1 MRFYVAIV
9 SKIFYHNTE
18 KHYTKYN
25 NEFARKAGVTCA
37 VMLSKLAQLYEQHI
51 DKLVYHERYGD
62 GWFYATIDN
71 IEFQTGLTRR
81 EQDSA
86 IDKLKRLGCIEI
98 AVFDSPP
105 KRFIRVND
113 DKINEYLGIKIE
125 LLNCQNV
132 QISKQDF
139 KKDLKSNQKNTT
151 DMTKTPNRIDENAKF
166 GLLNTIQEHKRE
178 NIKEIHAPT
187 ELDACVPAFSPS
199 ENLPSK
205 TKTPTYRPHENV
217 VVTIDEHTKLLEKFG
232 IELVEEGYADLSEWK
247 DSASPGVVAKHKSD
261 YRRLRKWVI
270 PNLQEEKMKCDRV
283 KQQNIA
289 PHRRGSK
296 LVTQGDLE
304 DPSNFKIK
312 RF

>member
-1 MRFYVAIV
+1 MVIR

-18 KHYTKYN
+18 DHYTKYN
-25 NEFARKAGVTCA
+25 NDFARRAGVTCA
-37 VMLSKLAQLYEQHI
+37 VMLCKLAQLYEQHI
-51 DKLVYHERYGD
+51 DKLVSHDRYGD

-71 IEFQTGLTRR
+71 VEFQTGLTRR

-113 DKINEYLGIKIE
+113 EKINEYLGIKIE

-132 QISKQDF
+132 QISKQDLR
-139 KKDLKSNQKNTT
+139 KDLKSTQKNTT
-151 DMTKTPNRIDENAKF
+151 DMTKTPNRIDKNAKS
-166 GLLNTIQEHKRE
+166 GLLNIIQEHKRD
-178 NIKEIHAPT
+178 NIREIHAPT
-187 ELDACVPAFSPS
+187 ELDACVPVSS
-199 ENLPSK
+199 LSQNLPPK
-205 TKTPTYRPHENV
+205 AKTPTTKPHANV
-217 VVTIDEHTKLLEKFG
+217 EVTVDEHAKLVEKFG
-232 IELVEEGYADLSEWK
+232 EDLVKEGYADLSEWK
-247 DSASPGVVAKHKSD
+247 DSASPSVVAKHKSD

-270 PNLQEEKMKCDRV
+270 PALV
-283 KQQNIA
+283 KEGLDALKQKQANIA

-296 LVTQGDLE
+296 MVTSGDYDLVAPT
-304 DPSNFKIK
+304 IK

>member
-1 MRFYVAIV
+1 MAIV

-25 NEFARKAGVTCA
+25 NEFARIAGVTCA

-51 DKLVYHERYGD
+51 DKLVSHQRYGD

-71 IEFQTGLTRR
+71 VEFQTGLTRR

-132 QISKQDF
+132 QISKQDL
-139 KKDLKSNQKNTT
+139 KKDLKSSQKNTT
-151 DMTKTPNRIDENAKF
+151 DMTKAPNRIDENAKS
-166 GLLNTIQEHKRE
+166 GLLNIIQEHKRDNIRE
-178 NIKEIHAPT
+178 NTYAPSADDARAPDSFSLQSPKEEAKP
-187 ELDACVPAFSPS
+187 L
-199 ENLPSK
+199 
-205 TKTPTYRPHENV
+205 RPHHNIS
-217 VVTIDEHTKLLEKFG
+217 VTQDEHDKLVKKFG
-232 IELVEEGYADLSEWK
+232 IDLVKEGYEDMSLWK
-247 DSASPGVVAKHKSD
+247 ESACPKQVAKHKSD
-261 YRRLRKWVI
+261 YYRLRKWGI
-270 PNLQEEKMKCDRV
+270 PDIIKRQADAERI
-283 KQQNIA
+283 KQQAIA

-296 LVTQGDLE
+296 MVTQGDYD

>member
-1 MRFYVAIV
+1 MRFLVVIV

-25 NEFARKAGVTCA
+25 NEFARIAGVTCA

-51 DKLVYHERYGD
+51 DSLVYHERYGD

-71 IEFQTGLTRR
+71 VEFQTGLTRR

-132 QISKQDF
+132 QISK
-139 KKDLKSNQKNTT
+139 K
-151 DMTKTPNRIDENAKF
+151 
-166 GLLNTIQEHKRE
+166 
-178 NIKEIHAPT
+178 
-187 ELDACVPAFSPS
+187 
-199 ENLPSK
+199 
-205 TKTPTYRPHENV
+205 
-217 VVTIDEHTKLLEKFG
+217 
-232 IELVEEGYADLSEWK
+232 
-247 DSASPGVVAKHKSD
+247 
-261 YRRLRKWVI
+261 
-270 PNLQEEKMKCDRV
+270 
-283 KQQNIA
+283 
-289 PHRRGSK
+289 
-296 LVTQGDLE
+296 
-304 DPSNFKIK
+304 
-312 RF
+312 